1 LTFNYP
7 RIEYARL
14 SGLFLTQE
22 GHLAGKLFLAG
33 VGFICLFPGRKAAI
47 FDSKQHPKFRQVE
60 ETMNRQLLVILLSFL
75 AASSAWG
82 RSSPADDQAEQV
94 KALLERVEQLEKR
107 VAELEVKPGA
117 SAAPVLTA
125 ADRSIAQ
132 KPEPQGA
139 ASASPAQA
147 HDHMAP
153 EQTVAQQAEV
163 HYPSLQIRGFGD
175 VDFSATDEPKTTS
188 GFNLGQLDLHLASP
202 LSRKITY
209 FGEITFNAHPNG
221 YTVEVERNIIR
232 YDYNDY
238 FKLSFGRYHTPIGY
252 WNTAFHHGAWLQTTI
267 DRPEIV
273 KFGGTFIPV
282 HFVGFLVEGNIPS
295 GGAGLSYNVGL
306 GDGRGEII
314 SRPGDAGDVNNNRA
328 WVANIFARPVKL
340 YGLELGASVYR
351 DKINCQN
358 NPLVPVVPGCHL
370 TNGKDYREWITSA
383 HVVWTKGAPEFL
395 AEFVNANHRQVLTD
409 QTSNSQGLYTQFGYR
424 LPWFENT
431 LKPYY
436 RFEYI
441 HTPRSEAV
449 FSNLDLVES
458 IVGIR
463 YDISNYAAFKGEYRH
478 ASRNVLETPTYN
490 GTVNGLFFQTA
501 FTF

>member
-1 LTFNYP
+1 
-7 RIEYARL
+7 
-14 SGLFLTQE
+14 
-22 GHLAGKLFLAG
+22 
-33 VGFICLFPGRKAAI
+33 
-47 FDSKQHPKFRQVE
+47 
-60 ETMNRQLLVILLSFL
+60 MNRQLLVILLSFL

-107 VAELEVKPGA
+107 VAELEAKPGV

-125 ADRSIAQ
+125 SDGSNAQ
-132 KPEPQGA
+132 KSEPRGA
-139 ASASPAQA
+139 PASPPQA
-147 HDHMAP
+147 HDHMAQ

-209 FGEITFNAHPNG
+209 FGEMTFNAHPNG

-273 KFGGTFIPV
+273 KFGGTFTPV
-282 HFVGFLVEGNIPS
+282 HFVGFLAEGNIPS

-306 GDGRGEII
+306 GNGRGEII

-358 NPLVPVVPGCHL
+358 NPIVPVVPGCRL

-383 HVVWTKGAPEFL
+383 FVVWTKGAPEFL
-395 AEFVNANHRQVLTD
+395 AEVVNVNHRQVLTD
-409 QTSNSQGLYTQFGYR
+409 RATNSQGLYAQFAYR

-441 HTPRSEAV
+441 HTPPSEAV
-449 FSNLDLVES
+449 LANLDLVES
-458 IVGIR
+458 IVGLR
-463 YDISNYAAFKGEYRH
+463 YDISNYAAFKSEYRH
-478 ASRNVLETPTYN
+478 ASRNALQTPAFN
-490 GTVNGLFFQTA
+490 GTINGLFLQTS